1 MAERRAGAARLPLL
15 APLAIAAM
23 LLASECRADWRVVPA
38 LTLTE
43 RYTDNFRQ
51 ESDELK
57 RSQFIS
63 QATPSLSFAKTGERL
78 TLNGTAQWR
87 HFAYRDNDLRDTLDH
102 SFEYALSGRATL
114 ARDLL
119 YVDASA
125 SARPN
130 NISAFGPRV
139 EDAPWLASNQA
150 KVKTWRISPHFEQR
164 YGQSAALSLRYT
176 RDRVDGAGARGFATT
191 VGDGIAANLASGAAF
206 DTLGWGLSYLRQ
218 ELDDSINGESSS
230 QVASANLRYALTPR
244 MGLTARVGYDRYR
257 FPTLGGGNSEGRNW
271 SYGFDWSPSL
281 RTRMSASL
289 GRHFYGQ
296 TGAFSLVH
304 RSRRT
309 SWNIVY
315 DDGITTSREEFLL
328 PSTIDTGTLLDRL
341 FATAIPD
348 PVARREA
355 IAAYIQ
361 NTGLPPS
368 LANDINFLS
377 NRYFHQRSLMG
388 TMAFKLAR
396 TTGLLSVSRSERI
409 ALSSQE
415 NDSLLLGNQLS
426 SRNDNVRQKGASA
439 TIDYRLNPRM
449 NAVAAIGWSRS
460 LSLTTN
466 IEDTRRDF
474 RIGLQRQLGRNVRAT
489 VDVQRRFGSIGFSGR
504 TNGPYHEHSIS
515 ASLSAQL

>member
-1 MAERRAGAARLPLL
+1 MGELRAGVARMPRL

-51 ESDELK
+51 ESNDLK

-63 QATPSLSFAKTGERL
+63 ELTPSVSFAKTGQRL
-78 TLNGTAQWR
+78 ILNGTAQWR
-87 HFAYRDNDLRDTLDH
+87 HFDYRDDRLRDTVDH

-114 ARDLL
+114 AQDLL

-125 SARPN
+125 SATPN

-150 KVKTWRISPHFEQR
+150 KVKTWRISPHLEQR
-164 YGQSAALSLRYT
+164 YGHLASMSLRYT
-176 RDRVDGAGARGFATT
+176 RDRVEGGGTRGFATT
-191 VGDGIAANLASGAAF
+191 VGDGISANLASGTAF
-206 DTLGWGLSYLRQ
+206 GKLGWGLSYLRQ
-218 ELDDSINGESSS
+218 ELDDSINGETSS
-230 QVASANLRYALTPR
+230 QTSNANLRYAVTPR
-244 MGLTARVGYDRYR
+244 MGLTASVGYDRYR
-257 FPTLGGGNSEGRNW
+257 FQSLGGDTAGRNW
-271 SYGFDWSPSL
+271 SYGFDWNPSL

-309 SWNIVY
+309 TWNIVY

-328 PSTIDTGTLLDRL
+328 PATIDTGTLLDRL
-341 FATAIPD
+341 FATTIPD

-361 NTGLPPS
+361 ETGLPPS
-368 LANDINFLS
+368 LANDVNFLS
-377 NRYFHQRSLMG
+377 NRYFHQRSLQG
-388 TMAFKLAR
+388 SMAFKLAR
-396 TTGLLSVSRSERI
+396 TTGVLSLSRSERV

-415 NDSLLLGNQLS
+415 SDSVLVGNQLS
-426 SRNDNVRQKGASA
+426 SRNDNVRQKGANASVN
-439 TIDYRLNPRM
+439 YRLTPRTS
-449 NAVAAIGWSRS
+449 AVAAFTWNRS
-460 LSLTTN
+460 LSLTTD

-474 RIGLQRQLGRNVRAT
+474 RIGLNHQLGRKLRAT
-489 VDVQRRFGSIGFSGR
+489 VDLQRRTGSVGFSGR
-504 TNGPYHEHSIS
+504 TTGPYQEHSIS
-515 ASLSAQL
+515 ASLSAQF

>member
-1 MAERRAGAARLPLL
+1 MGELHAGVARMPRL

-38 LTLTE
+38 LTVTE

-51 ESDELK
+51 QSNQEK
-57 RSQFIS
+57 QSQFIS
-63 QATPSLSFAKTGERL
+63 QITPSLSFAKTGKRL
-78 TLNGTAQWR
+78 ILNGKAQWR
-87 HFAYRDNDLRDTLDH
+87 HFDYRDDDLRDTLDH
-102 SFEYALSGRATL
+102 SFEYDLSGRATL
-114 ARDLL
+114 AQDLL

-150 KVKTWRISPHFEQR
+150 KVKTWRISPHLEQR
-164 YGQSAALSLRYT
+164 YGQQAALSLRYT
-176 RDRVDGAGARGFATT
+176 RDRVEGADYRGFATT
-191 VGDGIAANLASGAAF
+191 TGDSIAANLASGAAF
-206 DTLGWGLSYLRQ
+206 DVFGWGLSYVRQ
-218 ELDDSINGESSS
+218 ELDDSLNGETAS
-230 QVASANLRYALTPR
+230 QVANANLRYALTPR
-244 MGLTARVGYDRYR
+244 VGLTATVGYDRYR
-257 FPTLGGGNSEGRNW
+257 FPALGGGNSEGRNW
-271 SYGFDWSPSL
+271 SYGVDWTPSS
-281 RTRMSASL
+281 RTKLSASL

-309 SWNIVY
+309 SWNIAY

-328 PSTIDTGTLLDRL
+328 PSAVDTGALLDRL

-348 PVARREA
+348 PAARREA

-377 NRYFHQRSLMG
+377 NRYFHQRSLQG
-388 TMAFKLAR
+388 SMAFKLAR
-396 TTGLLSVSRSERI
+396 TTGILSVSRSERV

-415 NDSLLLGNQLS
+415 NDSALLGSQLS

-439 TIDYRLNPRM
+439 TFDYRLNPRT
-449 NAVAAIGWSRS
+449 NAVAAFGWSRS
-460 LSLTTN
+460 LSLTTD
-466 IEDTRRDF
+466 IEDTRRNV
-474 RIGLQRQLGRNVRAT
+474 RIGLQHQLGRNVRAT
-489 VDVQRRFGSIGFSGR
+489 VDLQRRTGAIGFSGR
-504 TNGPYHEHSIS
+504 TSGPYQEHSIS

>member
-1 MAERRAGAARLPLL
+1 MGELRAGVARMPRL

-51 ESDELK
+51 ESNDLK
-57 RSQFIS
+57 RSQLIS
-63 QATPSLSFAKTGERL
+63 ELTPSVSFAKTGQRL
-78 TLNGTAQWR
+78 ILNGTAQWR
-87 HFAYRDNDLRDTLDH
+87 HFDYRDEDLRDTVDH
-102 SFEYALSGRATL
+102 SFEYDLSGRATL
-114 ARDLL
+114 AQDLL

-150 KVKTWRISPHFEQR
+150 KVKTWRISPHLEQR
-164 YGQSAALSLRYT
+164 FGHMAAMSLRYT
-176 RDRVDGAGARGFATT
+176 RDRVEGGGTRGFATT
-191 VGDGIAANLASGAAF
+191 VGDSISANLASGTAF
-206 DTLGWGLSYLRQ
+206 GKLGWGLSYLRQ
-218 ELDDSINGESSS
+218 ELDDSINGETSS
-230 QVASANLRYALTPR
+230 QTSNANLRYAVTPR
-244 MGLTARVGYDRYR
+244 MGLTASVGYDRYR
-257 FPTLGGGNSEGRNW
+257 FQSLGGDTAGRNW
-271 SYGFDWSPSL
+271 SYGFDWNPSL
-281 RTRMSASL
+281 RTKLSASL

-309 SWNIVY
+309 TWNIVY

-341 FATAIPD
+341 FATTIPD

-361 NTGLPPS
+361 ETGLPPS

-377 NRYFHQRSLMG
+377 NRYFHQRSLMAS
-388 TMAFKLAR
+388 MAFKLAR
-396 TTGLLSVSRSERI
+396 TTGVLSLSRSERI

-415 NDSLLLGNQLS
+415 SDSVLVGNQLS
-426 SRNDNVRQKGASA
+426 SRNDNVRQKGANASVN
-439 TIDYRLNPRM
+439 YRLTPRTS
-449 NAVAAIGWSRS
+449 AVAAFGWNRS
-460 LSLTTN
+460 LSLTTA

-474 RIGLQRQLGRNVRAT
+474 RIGLNHQLGRKLRAT
-489 VDVQRRFGSIGFSGR
+489 VDLQRRTGSVGFSGR
-504 TNGPYHEHSIS
+504 TNGPYQEHSIS

>member
-1 MAERRAGAARLPLL
+1 MAEHCARLPRL

-38 LTLTE
+38 LTLNE

-51 ESDELK
+51 ESNELK

-63 QATPSLSFAKTGERL
+63 EATPSVSFVKTGQRL

-87 HFAYRDNDLRDTLDH
+87 HFDYRDDDLRDTLDH

-114 ARDLL
+114 AQDLL

-125 SARPN
+125 SAIPR

-139 EDAPWLASNQA
+139 EDAPWLADNQA
-150 KVKTWRISPHFEQR
+150 KIKTWRVSPYVEQR
-164 YGQSAALSLRYT
+164 YGQSASLSLRYT
-176 RDRVDGAGARGFATT
+176 RDRVEGAGYRGFATT
-191 VGDGIAANLASGAAF
+191 TGDAIAAQLASGAAF
-206 DTLGWGLSYLRQ
+206 DELGWGLSYLRQ
-218 ELDDSINGESSS
+218 ELDDSINGETSS
-230 QVASANLRYALTPR
+230 QVASANLRYAVTPR
-244 MGLTARVGYDRYR
+244 MGLTATVGYDRYR
-257 FPTLGGGNSEGRNW
+257 FPTLGGGDSAGRNW
-271 SYGFDWSPSL
+271 SYGFDWTPSL
-281 RTRMSASL
+281 RTKMSASL

-309 SWNIVY
+309 SWNVVY

-328 PSTIDTGTLLDRL
+328 PSTMDTGSLLDRL
-341 FATAIPD
+341 FAATITD
-348 PVARREA
+348 PLERRQA
-355 IAAYIQ
+355 VAAYIQ
-361 NTGLPPS
+361 NAGLPPS
-368 LANDINFLS
+368 LANDVNFLS

-388 TMAFKLAR
+388 SMAFKLAR
-396 TTGLLSVSRSERI
+396 TTGVLSLSRSERI
-409 ALSSQE
+409 ALSSQAS
-415 NDSLLLGNQLS
+415 DSVLLGNQLS

-439 TIDYRLNPRM
+439 TFDYRLNPLT
-449 NAVAAIGWSRS
+449 NAVTAFSWSRS
-460 LSLTTN
+460 LSLTTG

-474 RIGLQRQLGRNVRAT
+474 RIGLNRQLGRKLRAT
-489 VDVQRRFGSIGFSGR
+489 VDLQRRFGSIGFSGR

-515 ASLSAQL
+515 ASLSVQL

>member
-1 MAERRAGAARLPLL
+1 MGELSAGVARMPRL

-23 LLASECRADWRVVPA
+23 LFASECRADWRVVPA

-63 QATPSLSFAKTGERL
+63 ELTPSVSFAKTGPRL
-78 TLNGTAQWR
+78 LLNGTAQWR
-87 HFAYRDNDLRDTLDH
+87 HFDYRDNDLRDRVDH
-102 SFEYALSGRATL
+102 SFEYDLSGRATL
-114 ARDLL
+114 AQDLL

-150 KVKTWRISPHFEQR
+150 KVKTWRISPHLEQR
-164 YGQSAALSLRYT
+164 YGQQAALSLRYT
-176 RDRVDGAGARGFATT
+176 RDRVEGGGYRGFATT
-191 VGDGIAANLASGAAF
+191 TGDSIAASLSSGAAF
-206 DTLGWGLSYLRQ
+206 AKVGWGLSYLHQ
-218 ELDDSINGESSS
+218 ELDDSLNGETSS
-230 QVASANLRYALTPR
+230 QVASAKLRYVLTPR
-244 MGLTARVGYDRYR
+244 MGLTAQVGYDRYR

-271 SYGFDWSPSL
+271 SYGFDWNPSL
-281 RTRMSASL
+281 RTSMSASL

-309 SWNIVY
+309 TWNVAY
-315 DDGITTSREEFLL
+315 DDGITTAREEFLL
-328 PSTIDTGTLLDRL
+328 PSSVDTGALLDRL

-348 PVARREA
+348 PAARREA

-368 LANDINFLS
+368 LANDVNFLS
-377 NRYFHQRSLMG
+377 NRYFRQRSLQG
-388 TMAFKLAR
+388 SMAFKLAR
-396 TTGLLSVSRSERI
+396 TTGILSVSRSERI

-415 NDSLLLGNQLS
+415 NDSILLGNQLS

-439 TIDYRLNPRM
+439 TFDYRLTART

-460 LSLTTN
+460 LSLTTD

-474 RIGLQRQLGRNVRAT
+474 RIGLNHQLGRKLRAT
-489 VDVQRRFGSIGFSGR
+489 VDLQRRTGTFGFSGR
-504 TNGPYHEHSIS
+504 TNGPYQEHSIS